1 LSDWDASNWTATVLA
16 AYIVLQIL
24 VRVVAPGFVP
34 ENRRPSSGMAW
45 VVVILIFP
53 FLGLATWW
61 RFGGTSIGGSRR
73 ERQVVASRYL
83 NDRLTEGPVLTPQ
96 PDTPEHIASA
106 MRLNEHLGAFPPGG
120 SSAVAFYPDY
130 DGSIRAM
137 ADLIDEATQW
147 VHAEF
152 YITAWDETT
161 EPFFAALV
169 RATERGVRVRLLFDH
184 LGTRGLPVYK
194 ELQRKLAQT
203 SIEWHAM
210 LPVRLGR
217 DFNRR
222 IDLRNHRKILVV
234 DGLRAMMGSQNMTEP
249 GYNKPKNHRAGRRW
263 VELTCRVDGTL
274 ARCLDAIFA
283 NDWYVESGVGLWEE
297 IRAIPHTAERPA
309 SGEVLGQV
317 VPSGP
322 GIRAENN
329 LRLFT
334 SLIYSAQRR
343 LSLTSPYFVPDES
356 LLYAVTTAAQR
367 GVDVELFVGELGDQF
382 MVWHAQRSYYQA
394 LLEAGVKIYLYQAP
408 LVLHSKHFSVDEDV
422 VVIGSSNMDLR
433 SFALN
438 YEVSMLLTG
447 RDVVDRVKVVED
459 GYRARSRLLTEQDWT
474 ERSLRSRYLDNL
486 MRLTAA
492 LK

>member
-1 LSDWDASNWTATVLA
+1 MSDWDASNWTALVLLT
-16 AYIVLQIL
+16 YIVLQIL
-24 VRVVAPGFVP
+24 IRVIAPGFVP

-45 VVVILIFP
+45 VVFILIFP
-53 FLGLATWW
+53 FAGLATWW
-61 RFGGTSIGGSRR
+61 TFGRTSIGGSRR
-73 ERQVVASRYL
+73 RRQVDASSYL
-83 NDRLTEGPVLTPQ
+83 NERLTEGPVMSSDHDAP
-96 PDTPEHIASA
+96 PHVASA
-106 MRLNEHLGAFPPGG
+106 MRLNEYLGAFPPGR
-120 SSAVAFYPDY
+120 SSTVDFYSDY
-130 DGSIRAM
+130 DASIQAM
-137 ADLIDEATQW
+137 ADLIDTATQW

-169 RATERGVRVRLLFDH
+169 RASDRGVRVRLLFDH

-234 DGLRAMMGSQNMTEP
+234 DGSRAVMGSQNMTEP

-263 VELTCRVDGTL
+263 VELTCRVDDTL
-274 ARCLDAIFA
+274 AQCLDAIFA
-283 NDWYVESGVGLWEE
+283 NDWYVETGVGLWDE
-297 IRAIPHTAERPA
+297 IRAIPHTAESTA
-309 SGEVLGQV
+309 AGEVLGQV
-317 VPSGP
+317 IPSGP

-334 SLIYSAQRR
+334 SLIYGARSR

-367 GVDVELFVGELGDQF
+367 GVDVELFVGEVGDQF
-382 MVWHAQRSYYQA
+382 MVWHAQRSYYHA
-394 LLEAGVKIYLYQAP
+394 LLESGVKIYLYQAP
-408 LVLHSKHFSVDEDV
+408 LVLHSKHFSVDDDV
-422 VVIGSSNMDLR
+422 VVIGSSNMDMR

-438 YEVSMLLTG
+438 YEVSMMVTG
-447 RDVVDRVKVVED
+447 RDVVDHVKAVED
-459 GYRARSRLLTEQDWT
+459 GYRARSRLLTEHDWGQ
-474 ERSLRSRYLDNL
+474 RSPVSRYLDNL

-492 LK
+492 LQ